1 MRKYKKLTHIN
12 RLQQKMDQKY
22 GKGKFHAVFVLGLFF
37 CLFFTSCANEPGSS
51 RGGATTVGN
60 TPPVGSAE
68 GTTHTGQNA
77 GARITVTNSGQTVT
91 INNPFGEFPAV
102 LDAYFA
108 RQDTESGEYK
118 KIKSAAIGDTVY
130 IVVDTVN
137 LNARKITVTIK
148 DKNNI
153 ISGDIPFQQYKQNGE
168 EFSTTP
174 EDVGGK
180 FEAKVRNEIKDQ
192 RFALYK
198 IALKGK
204 DEDTT
209 KEWKEDIQGHTGKK
223 LQLSLV
229 VNADEENVVYCGSN
243 SSDKSQRSSDTEN
256 NVWLNQEGKWFEVNP
271 TSCFC
276 NREFTIED
284 LVSFNIPRN
293 RAEEYLANLNT
304 TIRDYQINTCIRKLH
319 FLAQV
324 RHESGEF
331 VYREEI
337 ASGQDYEGRSDLGNT
352 QPGDGRR
359 FKGRGLIQITGRNN
373 YGNYG
378 TYKNENFTNEPN
390 NLRLAQLP
398 YCVDSAGWYW
408 ENYLNV
414 NLNDCADEDDII
426 YITYRINGGFNGYL
440 DDRKPK
446 LVQMIGNTVCS
457 NANYVNYDAYL
468 IRNSRCWE
476 LHDAVY
482 KYAVLNTN
490 ESRDC
495 YIQYLALTEGYLN
508 WSSIRG
514 WERNNEKRDRKNRI
528 ETRRSRATTRSRAT
542 S

>member
-243 SSDKSQRSSDTEN
+243 SSDESQRSSDTEN
-256 NVWLNQEGKWFEVNP
+256 NVWLNQDGKWFEVNP
-271 TSCFC
+271 KKPDIIYHIYYS
-276 NREFTIED
+276 NGEIHYE
-284 LVSFNIPRN
+284 
-293 RAEEYLANLNT
+293 LNT
-304 TIRDYQINTCIRKLH
+304 NVNERKNAQYYYHDSLGNIHDLGLLSISRVTNIYPGQANYLDRLGGNQI
-319 FLAQV
+319 FLVDV
-324 RHESGEF
+324 RHINNYVNGDVRFSLDTNTNRYYLNDITTAALLGAMLDCGYTDF
-331 VYREEI
+331 VFNGC
-337 ASGQDYEGRSDLGNT
+337 SNHEGRSIGGSNSHKNGVNADMRYLRTDQSGLRVYLDLTSTTGDPCGWRGMDEERQNAFNDALYKY
-352 QPGDGRR
+352 GWKSFLSWRFDGRT
-359 FKGRGLIQITGRNN
+359 LNHSTHYTNHNN
-373 YGNYG
+373 HLHMQG
-378 TYKNENFTNEPN
+378 FAPI
-390 NLRLAQLP
+390 LR
-398 YCVDSAGWYW
+398 V
-408 ENYLNV
+408 
-414 NLNDCADEDDII
+414 
-426 YITYRINGGFNGYL
+426 IN
-440 DDRKPK
+440 
-446 LVQMIGNTVCS
+446 T
-457 NANYVNYDAYL
+457 
-468 IRNSRCWE
+468 
-476 LHDAVY
+476 
-482 KYAVLNTN
+482 
-490 ESRDC
+490 
-495 YIQYLALTEGYLN
+495 
-508 WSSIRG
+508 
-514 WERNNEKRDRKNRI
+514 
-528 ETRRSRATTRSRAT
+528 
-542 S
+542 